1 MIRIL
6 LSTRLGERRWSQADL
21 ARATGIRPST
31 INDLYHEIAER
42 INLEHLDL
50 ICEALGCELSDLMIR
65 EENKETRVKTRTG
78 ADIHSKRYACSEAS
92 GVHSPGAFSYISS
105 PSCVTKRIST
115 VQPSAAANSVMSF
128 SVKFPRVI
136 LLDRFCRV
144 CPDASARSPIVIF
157 CLFMIR
163 RIFSATESPILSPPH
178 SYYTLKC
185 VACQKLFY
193 DFHEKM

>member
-42 INLEHLDL
+42 VNLEHLDL

-78 ADIHSKRYACSEAS
+78 I
-92 GVHSPGAFSYISS
+92 
-105 PSCVTKRIST
+105 
-115 VQPSAAANSVMSF
+115 
-128 SVKFPRVI
+128 
-136 LLDRFCRV
+136 
-144 CPDASARSPIVIF
+144 
-157 CLFMIR
+157 
-163 RIFSATESPILSPPH
+163 
-178 SYYTLKC
+178 
-185 VACQKLFY
+185 
-193 DFHEKM
+193 